1 MAEQLFDYEI
11 FDPSFKSLISRN
23 MRLVK
28 LWSGAAWTEGP
39 VWFADAGMLLFSD
52 IPNDRIL
59 RFLPELSGLGGT
71 VDVYRQPAGHAN
83 GLTRDRE
90 GRLIACEH
98 GNRRVTRTELDGSI
112 TVIADRFDG
121 KRLNSPNDVVV
132 KSDGTIWFTDPQYG
146 IDSDLQGHRGEAEY
160 GGAWVFRVDPRRGE
174 IVPVVQDFVRPN
186 GLAFSPDETRL
197 YIADSGYSAVPGGPR
212 HIRVFEVDGDN
223 RLSGGEVLAECDA
236 GRYDGFRL
244 DTAGRIWTSADDG
257 VHCLTPEG
265 TLLGKI
271 KVPELV
277 SNLCFGGPR
286 RNRLFITATGSL
298 YAVLTQVNGAQW
310 P

>member
-1 MAEQLFDYEI
+1 MAEQLFEYEI
-11 FDPSFKSLISRN
+11 HDPTFTRLVSRN

-39 VWFADAGMLLFSD
+39 VWFADANMLLFSD

-59 RFLPELSGLGGT
+59 RFLPELSGLGGQ

-98 GNRRVTRTELDGSI
+98 GTRRVTRTELDGRI
-112 TVIADRFDG
+112 TVIADGIDG
-121 KRLNSPNDVVV
+121 RRLNSPNDVVV

-146 IDSDLQGHRGEAEY
+146 IDSDVQGHRGEAEY
-160 GGAWVFRVDPRRGE
+160 GGAWVFRVDPARGE
-174 IVPVVQDFVRPN
+174 IAVVAKDFVRPN
-186 GLAFSPDETRL
+186 GLAFSPDEKRL
-197 YIADSGYSAVPGGPR
+197 YIVDSGYSAVPGGPR
-212 HIRVFEVDGDN
+212 HIRVFEVDEAN
-223 RLSGGEVLAECDA
+223 RLTGGRVLAECDA
-236 GRYDGFRL
+236 GRYDGLRL
-244 DTAGRIWTSADDG
+244 DTEGRIWTSADDG

-265 TLLGKI
+265 RLLGKI

-286 RNRLFITATGSL
+286 RNRLFITATSSL
-298 YAVLTQVNGAQW
+298 YAVLTQVNGVQR

>member
-1 MAEQLFDYEI
+1 MADQIFEYEI
-11 FDPSFKSLISRN
+11 FDPSFTRLVSRN

-28 LWSGAAWTEGP
+28 LWSGGAWTEGP
-39 VWFADAGMLLFSD
+39 VWFGDAGMLLFSD

-71 VDVYRQPAGHAN
+71 VHVYRQPADFAN

-98 GNRRVTRTELDGSI
+98 GARRVTRTELDGRI
-112 TVIADRFDG
+112 TVIADRIDG
-121 KRLNSPNDVVV
+121 RRLNSPNDVVV

-160 GGAWVFRVDPRRGE
+160 GGAWVFRVDPARGE
-174 IVPVVQDFVRPN
+174 IAVVAEDFVRPN
-186 GLAFSPDETRL
+186 GLAFSPDEKRL

-212 HIRVFEVDGDN
+212 HIRVFEVDDNN
-223 RLSGGEVLAECDA
+223 RLSGGRVLAECDA
-236 GRYDGFRL
+236 GRYDGFRV
-244 DTAGRIWTSADDG
+244 DTEGRIWTSADDG
-257 VHCLTPEG
+257 IHCLTPEG

-271 KVPELV
+271 RLPELV

-286 RNRLFITATGSL
+286 RNRMFITATSSL
-298 YAVLTQVNGAQW
+298 YAVFTNVNGAQR